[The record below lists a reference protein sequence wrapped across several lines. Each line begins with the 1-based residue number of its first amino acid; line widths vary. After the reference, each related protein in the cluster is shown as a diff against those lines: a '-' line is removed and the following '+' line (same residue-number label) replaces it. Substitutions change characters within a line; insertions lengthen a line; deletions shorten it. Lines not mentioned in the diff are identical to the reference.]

1 MPRLPEIVV
10 RPPARRRNPVAKPAS
25 SGDWPEKPD
34 AWEQA
39 DKAWEAKWSDRQ
51 PEEDTEGY
59 AAPSDRYRS
68 RDTSSRSL
76 RDSYGDGMR
85 AAGPYLGLGA
95 QIGGSMILF
104 VGAGLMLDRWLGS
117 TPWGVIVG
125 AALGMVGIIAL
136 VMRIAKEESR
146 TGDRGPGG
154 RE

>member
-1 MPRLPEIVV
+1 M
-10 RPPARRRNPVAKPAS
+10 AKPTPS
-25 SGDWPEKPD
+25 DDWPEKPD
-34 AWEQA
+34 AWKQA

-51 PEEDTEGY
+51 PEDDTGGY
-59 AAPSDRYRS
+59 AAPSGEAPKAS
-68 RDTSSRSL
+68 PKRSL

-104 VGAGLMLDRWLGS
+104 VGAGLLVDRWLDT

-136 VMRIAKEESR
+136 VMRIAKEGTE
-146 TGDRGPGG
+146 
-154 RE
+154 

>member
-1 MPRLPEIVV
+1 
-10 RPPARRRNPVAKPAS
+10 VAKPTP

-34 AWEQA
+34 AWKQA
-39 DKAWEAKWSDRQ
+39 DKAWETKWSDRQ
-51 PEEDTEGY
+51 PDEESDGY
-59 AAPSDRYRS
+59 AASAG
-68 RDTSSRSL
+68 SSSEVSPKRSL

-104 VGAGLMLDRWLGS
+104 VGMGLLVDRWLGS

-136 VMRIAKEESR
+136 VMRIAKDGAE
-146 TGDRGPGG
+146 
-154 RE
+154 